1 MESDIFAFM
10 YLLGGGEQTMHMKVR
25 TVCRRQFSPLRV
37 YSEDQIQGHQA
48 WLHVALV
55 TKPLISFSFSR
66 FSICT

>member
-10 YLLGGGEQTMHMKVR
+10 YLLGGGEQTMRMKVR
-25 TVCRRQFSPLRV
+25 TICKTQFSPLHV
-37 YSEDQIQGHQA
+37 YSEDQIQSHQA

-55 TKPLISFSFSR
+55 TKPMISFSSSR